1 MTDFDTV
8 VNIQTIVVAT
18 DLVADPDEVVRA
30 AGALAELTG
39 SELHVIHVLEGEE
52 EEPLE
57 ARESALDDRVRRSLP
72 PRFSAAAQ
80 TVLRGTS
87 AAEAIRLYAAD
98 VSADLIVVGPHREGS
113 DRVIGTTADRLARTA
128 GLPCLILRGPLRVP
142 LRSTAVLT
150 DFSPA
155 ARAAVEVARKW
166 AGAFAGGAPDGD
178 GPRVTLAHLM
188 RPAADSEEG
197 AARMEKELRRSW
209 DRMGSG
215 DGSVEPAL
223 DVEILHGDDPPA
235 LVGGWAR
242 EREIG
247 LLVLGTHGASRLPY
261 SYVGGFASAVT
272 RAAPCPV
279 LLVPPR
285 YEPRQTPAAS
295 GEPRLSRIIVAV
307 DLEDSSWQA
316 ALWSMRYLAPEAE
329 HELLHVLDTPSAPA
343 PLRALTANRGEQRR
357 EAKESAEQRLQE
369 LRDLTQATSVGIHI
383 REGRPESEITRLA
396 HELGADLVVV
406 GPHGPRRGLSA
417 LLGTTAE
424 RVLIDSPAPVL
435 VAREPGDSVP
445 HHIIAAVD
453 ATPASDPVLA
463 WAMELV
469 ERFDSRI
476 TVMNVVDRS
485 LLLAGH
491 RTLPE
496 AAEFRRSIDESVQRM
511 EAWLVD
517 RVHDAHL
524 PDAVLETKVVVGD
537 PAYEIIAEASQK
549 SADLIIVGGR
559 PGGVAW
565 TPLIGRVVNKVVR
578 SAPCSVLVTRT
589 DGGRD
594 GAPD

>member
-1 MTDFDTV
+1 MDFETG

-30 AGALAELTG
+30 AGALAELT
-39 SELHVIHVLEGEE
+39 SSDLHVIHVVEGEDG
-52 EEPLE
+52 PSLA
-57 ARESALDDRVRRSLP
+57 AREATLDDRVRRSLP
-72 PRFSAAAQ
+72 PRFSTAAQ
-80 TVLRGTS
+80 VVLRGVS
-87 AAEAIRLYAAD
+87 AAEAIRLYATD
-98 VSADLIVVGPHREGS
+98 VSAGLIVVGPHREAS

-128 GLPCLILRGPLRVP
+128 GIPCLILRGPLTVP

-166 AGAFAGGAPDGD
+166 VGAFAGGAGS
-178 GPRVTLAHLM
+178 GESPRITLGHLL
-188 RPAADSEEG
+188 RPATGSDEDAS
-197 AARMEKELRRSW
+197 RMEKELRRSW
-209 DRMGSG
+209 DRMGS
-215 DGSVEPAL
+215 VEGTLEPTL
-223 DVEILHGDDPPA
+223 DVEILRGDDPPA
-235 LVGGWAR
+235 LVQRWAR
-242 EREIG
+242 EREFG
-247 LLVLGTHGASRLPY
+247 LLVLGTHGATRLPY

-272 RAAPCPV
+272 RAARCPV

-307 DLEDSSWQA
+307 DLEDSSWEA
-316 ALWSMRYLAPEAE
+316 ALWSMRYLAPQAE
-329 HELLHVLDTPSAPA
+329 HELLHVIDTPSAPA
-343 PLRALTANRGEQRR
+343 PLRALTANRSEQRR
-357 EAKESAEQRLQE
+357 EARESAEQRLRE

-383 REGRPESEITRLA
+383 REGRPESEITRLTID
-396 HELGADLVVV
+396 LGADLVVV

-424 RVLIDSPAPVL
+424 RVLVDSPAPVL
-435 VAREPGDSVP
+435 VAREPGDSAP

-453 ATPASDPVLA
+453 STPASDPVLA

-496 AAEFRRSIDESVQRM
+496 AAEFRRSVDESVKRM
-511 EAWLVD
+511 EKWLID
-517 RVHDAHL
+517 RIHDAHL

-537 PAYEIIAEASQK
+537 PAYEIISEAAQK

-565 TPLIGRVVNKVVR
+565 TPLIGRVVNKIVR

-589 DGGRD
+589 GEGGD